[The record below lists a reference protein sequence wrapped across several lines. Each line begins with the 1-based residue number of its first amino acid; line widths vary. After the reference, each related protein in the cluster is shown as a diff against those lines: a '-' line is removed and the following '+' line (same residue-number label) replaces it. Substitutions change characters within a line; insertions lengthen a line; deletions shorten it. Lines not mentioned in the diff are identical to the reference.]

1 MDDQIAKAQEQ
12 AQSRKDI
19 LDKVEKWKH
28 ASEEEIWL
36 DEYER
41 VIQFMH
47 NLSFYL
53 MFALVYSFNLF
64 FWKFGNCPVCNL
76 LGSVHLS

>member
-53 MFALVYSFNLF
+53 KFALVYGF
-64 FWKFGNCPVCNL
+64 
-76 LGSVHLS
+76 

>member
-36 DEYER
+36 NEYER

-64 FWKFGNCPVCNL
+64 SWKLGNCPVCNL
-76 LGSVHLS
+76 LGSVHLY